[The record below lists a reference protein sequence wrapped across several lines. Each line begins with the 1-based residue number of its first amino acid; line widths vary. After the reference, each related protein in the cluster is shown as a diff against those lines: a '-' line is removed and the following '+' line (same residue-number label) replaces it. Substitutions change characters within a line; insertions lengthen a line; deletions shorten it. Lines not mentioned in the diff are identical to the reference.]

1 MEDVLVTKKDAVF
14 GTLDAAVKQRMD
26 TDMYLVIQEHL
37 QLSVVVIP
45 MIHLVIQEEWDS
57 FVSLGNLDC
66 E

>member
-37 QLSVVVIP
+37 QLSVVVIL
-45 MIHLVIQEEWDS
+45 MIHLVIREEWAM
-57 FVSLGNLDC
+57 FVFLGNLNY